1 VAEWLKALD
10 SKSSIR
16 VKSVSRV
23 RIPPLP
29 PFYNFSVFEGCCLAL
44 KYATYFAEKNRCK
57 NIKIIKGD
65 IFEMPFKSEE
75 FDFVWNIGVIEHY
88 DLKEIDLIFQEMI
101 RVCKRNGVVAVGM
114 PNF

>member
-1 VAEWLKALD
+1 
-10 SKSSIR
+10 
-16 VKSVSRV
+16 
-23 RIPPLP
+23 
-29 PFYNFSVFEGCCLAL
+29 
-44 KYATYFAEKNRCK
+44 
-57 NIKIIKGD
+57 
-65 IFEMPFKSEE
+65 MPFKSEE